1 MQVRIGGRKTYCL
14 QKANIKFFDY
24 MKLLVD
30 ILDDEFY
37 NTILE
42 LLENDVD
49 RREQFIEKVAELRED
64 V

>member
-1 MQVRIGGRKTYCL
+1 MQLRIGGRRTYCL

-37 NTILE
+37 NIILE
-42 LLENDVD
+42 LLENDED
-49 RREQFIEKVAELRED
+49 RRVQFIQNVAE
-64 V
+64 